1 MNWTSVLIFFLLALG
16 FSAITN
22 GLFLKFSSNLGRRHP
37 AKADQIRW
45 AKDEKPSFGGITF
58 FIVFLLSII
67 SFLILDPEGAVLFQN
82 TEFLGFML
90 AASIGFLTGLFD
102 DAFNTRPYLKLG
114 SQILAAV
121 VLVLSGTYIGITGIY
136 WLDIAITL
144 VWVIGI
150 MNSINLL
157 DNMDAISS
165 VVTIGILGSFLVVI
179 QLNGAQDGSYG
190 FIIIGLI
197 AALGGFLFYNWNP
210 SKLFMG
216 DTGSMFLGIIIA
228 FLGIKYAWNVEIVDR
243 SVDIPLINRFLLVFI
258 VFVLPITDT
267 ATVFFKRITS
277 GRSPLQGG
285 KDHTTHHLFY
295 LGLSERYVALI
306 YVMIS
311 LISIFIVVKMLQL
324 YFAWNSFMTLGFGS
338 FFIIVFG
345 ALFFIAHLNRSDDH
359 YKSPEKDK
367 KSA

>member
-1 MNWTSVLIFFLLALG
+1 MNWTSVVIFFLLALG

-22 GLFLKFSSNLGRRHP
+22 GLFLKFSSNLGSRHS
-37 AKADQIRW
+37 KGDQIRW

-67 SFLILDPEGAVLFQN
+67 AFLILDPEGAVLFQN

-102 DAFNTRPYLKLG
+102 DAFNTKPLLKLG
-114 SQILAAV
+114 SQILAGV
-121 VLVLSGTYIGITGIY
+121 VLVISGTIINISSIY
-136 WLDIAITL
+136 WLDLLIT
-144 VWVIGI
+144 VFWVIAI

-165 VVTIGILGSFLVVI
+165 VVTIGIFSSILVII
-179 QLNGAQDGSYG
+179 QLNGSEDGSYA
-190 FIIIGLI
+190 FVIIGLV
-197 AALGGFLFYNWNP
+197 AALCGFLFYNWNP

-216 DTGSMFLGIIIA
+216 DTGSMFLGIVLA
-228 FLGIKYAWNVEIVDR
+228 FLGIKYAWNVELAGQIQTV
-243 SVDIPLINRFLLVFI
+243 PLFNRLLLVLI
-258 VFVLPITDT
+258 VFLLPITDT
-267 ATVFFKRITS
+267 TTVFFKRIMS
-277 GRSPLQGG
+277 GRSPFQGG

-295 LGLSERYVALI
+295 LGLKERKVAMI
-306 YVMIS
+306 YIIIS
-311 LISIFIVVKMLQL
+311 LISVFIVLKMIELI
-324 YFAWNSFMTLGFGS
+324 FDWNSFMTLGFAS
-338 FFIIVFG
+338 YFIFVFG
-345 ALFFIAHLNRSDDH
+345 ALFFIAHLNRSEDH